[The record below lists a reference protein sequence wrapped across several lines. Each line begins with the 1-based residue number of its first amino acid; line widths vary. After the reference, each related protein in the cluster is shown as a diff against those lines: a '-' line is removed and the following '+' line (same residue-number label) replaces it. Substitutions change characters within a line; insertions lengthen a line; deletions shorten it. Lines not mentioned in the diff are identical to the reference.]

1 MRKSAWVLLFCLLFS
16 FPQVSFASA
25 YTITEEELTQ
35 LEQNISELQTINNRL
50 QKESSQQ
57 KKRMEELEQQLTEAQ
72 TELQKA
78 REQSNRLGSQ
88 LKDLERTSIRQEESL
103 RIANE
108 SLAAIFGIGRNS
120 ICQFGKIRYLKV
132 LLFIGSK
139 EPCQGAVFIGKGK
152 PCERNLFHVKS
163 RVCFGSRI
171 SNLHLIKGRI
181 LCNHLLLPSSIIGV
195 FRHSLLIKGRQGRL
209 GIDRSCNK
217 KSKSHRKICCFFHE
231 TIPFFRFITI
241 KVAI

>member
-103 RIANE
+103 AAYEKENNKTQKRLKAQRNLAYGIGTVL
-108 SLAAIFGIGRNS
+108 LAA
-120 ICQFGKIRYLKV
+120 LV
-132 LLFIGSK
+132 
-139 EPCQGAVFIGKGK
+139 
-152 PCERNLFHVKS
+152 
-163 RVCFGSRI
+163 
-171 SNLHLIKGRI
+171 
-181 LCNHLLLPSSIIGV
+181 
-195 FRHSLLIKGRQGRL
+195 
-209 GIDRSCNK
+209 
-217 KSKSHRKICCFFHE
+217 RK
-231 TIPFFRFITI
+231 
-241 KVAI
+241 